1 LSKWAAPHSDFAD
14 HSGKSSPSESHESRQ
29 ERQAL
34 VLSVF
39 SLVEGKEVATVEP
52 KQAVVSGALLCAGIQ
67 KVRSRTTEPL
77 LCLVKQQK
85 ITLVAVSSIR
95 LVISWEAR
103 LSQAASGN
111 LTLLLPPV
119 IADWLSCETVCSQ
132 AGIVLATRGQS
143 AIARLADHMGT
154 YDLHWRSDLTSL
166 SAPRE
171 LSQLLQVPAE
181 IVRVPHLSFSD
192 AAHQAVAKL
201 GCMHASRQI
210 SPTKLAMLVDL
221 NFGRLRVDGEV
232 IVTTDSR
239 RYFFDPRL
247 VIRAMEFLKEEAIGV
262 GITPLRGDER
272 RGCLSLLCTDGDWN
286 VHCALLSIGRDTQKL
301 YPLPPVLT
309 P

>member
-1 LSKWAAPHSDFAD
+1 M
-14 HSGKSSPSESHESRQ
+14 
-29 ERQAL
+29 
-34 VLSVF
+34 
-39 SLVEGKEVATVEP
+39 EP
-52 KQAVVSGALLCAGIQ
+52 KQAVVSGALLCTGIR

-77 LCLVKQQK
+77 LCLVRQQK
-85 ITLVAVSSIR
+85 IMLVAVSSIR
-95 LVISWEAR
+95 LVVTWEAR
-103 LSQAASGN
+103 LSQPASSN
-111 LTLLLPPV
+111 LTFLLPPV
-119 IADWLSCETVCSQ
+119 IADWLSCDIVGSQ
-132 AGIVLATRGQS
+132 AGVVLVTRGQS
-143 AIARLADHMGT
+143 AIVRLADHLGS
-154 YDLHWRSDLTSL
+154 YDLHWKSDLASL

-171 LSQLLQVPAE
+171 LQQLLQAPKE

-210 SPTKLAMLVDL
+210 NPTKLAMLVDL

-247 VIRAMEFLKEEAIGV
+247 VIRAMEFLKEETIGV

-272 RGCLSLLCTDGDWN
+272 RGCLSLLCSDGQWN
-286 VHCALLSIGRDTQKL
+286 IHCALLSIGRDTQKL
-301 YPLPPVLT
+301 YPLPPVHT